1 MPIRFS
7 RVSET
12 AALPQASPGHQARS
26 FPDLP
31 GPAAAALRLAE
42 LSTAPCAFAPVEV
55 DRPLALYGAGNMGLL
70 ARDFLKTAGQEV
82 ALVIDRNAGRAA
94 VGAWSATPAMTPEAV
109 PHAIKRT
116 VRVAIC
122 VVTSAY
128 EPIERALHEA
138 GFADVVP
145 FYDLAES
152 FRHLHPLSNGWF
164 APPMA
169 ADEQAEAAAALAG
182 WGDDASRAHHL
193 QFLAWRRLRQEWV
206 FAPAL
211 PLSGDCRYFIPEI
224 LAALR
229 ADEVF
234 IDGGAY
240 DGCVTAD
247 FVRRMNGAFRRI
259 VAIEPD
265 RPNRARLQATVRD
278 ALNSDR
284 RITVRDFALAD
295 RDGDAPFHEGLGYA
309 SQLSATG
316 ATRCTCH
323 ALDSLDLAPTYV
335 KLHLEGGELAA
346 LKGARR
352 ELLACRPLIAAT
364 VYHNDDGLFKT
375 ARWLMQTLPD
385 YEFLFRIHSWCGT
398 GAVIYGIPN
407 ERRSQ

>member
-12 AALPQASPGHQARS
+12 AALPQASLRHQARS
-26 FPDLP
+26 LPDLP

-42 LSTAPCAFAPVEV
+42 LSMAPCVFAPVAA

-70 ARDFLKTAGQEV
+70 ARDFLKAAGQEV
-82 ALVIDRNAGRAA
+82 ALVIDRNAGRVG
-94 VGAWSATPAMTPEAV
+94 VGAWSATPPVTPEAV
-109 PHAIKRT
+109 PDAIKRT
-116 VRVAIC
+116 VRVVIC

-169 ADEQAEAAAALAG
+169 ANEQAETAAALAG

-224 LAALR
+224 LPVLR

-247 FVRRMNGAFRRI
+247 FVRRMSSAFRRI

-278 ALNSDR
+278 ALNNDT
-284 RITVRDFALAD
+284 RITVCDFALAD

-316 ATRCTCH
+316 ATRAMCR
-323 ALDSLDLAPTYV
+323 ALDSLDLAPSYV

-346 LKGARR
+346 LKGAQRT
-352 ELLACRPLIAAT
+352 LLAHRPLIAAT

-385 YEFLFRIHSWCGT
+385 YKFLLRIHSWCGT

-407 ERRSQ
+407 ERRRQ